1 MLGIAGIASY
11 ADMSYEEIE
20 TKLTEEQFLEYS
32 SIMSCLSEVMPM
44 EDEDETIYDTSK
56 YPDAPFT
63 FDRNN
68 NETFNESSGAL
79 GYNLSGLSLPG
90 KNGLD
95 LNLSASY
102 NTANSSPTDI
112 GSLPA
117 TTVGWYK
124 YETPLVN
131 FAAGWSFNGISSI
144 NLINRKY
151 GSSYRTDSILTASDG
166 STHTISYKSLR
177 DSSVIELTLD
187 GRYSYAD
194 LKFEKNTEYIDSDG
208 GVVSAFK
215 LYYKDGRIEY
225 FDADG
230 KVMKTQNRFGD
241 AIYYRYYTN
250 GDEINDDFTKL
261 GQEYNKCVITDT
273 CGRQV
278 IVERKT
284 KENYI
289 QEITVKVLGSDGSE
303 IEGTTQKYNIR
314 STMNTA
320 NMDTYAQILDS
331 YTNQE
336 GLQTTFKYQEGNNE
350 DEIYSVTNF
359 INRNFYILTDVIHP
373 TGASTH
379 YEYSKTMYSY
389 NSLRQESARLIKRY
403 DVVNGIEE
411 NVIAYDYS
419 GSFMYNNAY
428 STTETT
434 ADGVITKHNYAPCY
448 ESTSSYYPNDKYYS
462 YKSSN
467 ASGKFTLKE
476 SDEVYYMD
484 GENPVYLSKTIYGG
498 DTVRYYKR
506 TYPEIVTSIIYDKEQ
521 NSIESTTIS
530 EYNEYRDLV
539 KSWDAYANGD
549 KTNTEHMTS
558 YTYDDVYHTQLTKE
572 YKRDGS
578 TTVKE
583 ETVLSAD
590 SKVPAQSLTYEN
602 GNLVAKETYLY
613 EDNNSANPSTVR
625 SYKTGTEYTEQNITY
640 LNKSL
645 PLTKTVAGVTT
656 SYTYD
661 ELGRAVSTTDG
672 KGNVTYAE
680 YDNLGRQ
687 ISTRNPDGTTVTV
700 EYPKASS
707 AGQIL
712 ENSVITKDGRGN
724 KTKYIYDGLGK
735 ITTVFNCETNQTQ
748 TAYEYDTVG
757 RISKIIDGNGNN
769 YNYQYDKKSRKTKM
783 EVKDA
788 AGSLAYEESYVY
800 DDVDGDLSKAETIK
814 GSGAGKTVSAAY
826 TDKYGNTVKETTGD
840 GTDISETEY
849 TYDYIGNKLN
859 TKTPKAK
866 SEGKGYT
873 YRTEYGTKD
882 GGTYVTTTDIDNNS
896 TRVEK
901 NMLGQEVKTIDPKK
915 NESSAKYDDFG
926 RQTEVKS
933 RIDGGDSIKSYI
945 YDNNGNVIKESITS
959 NKPGETVTYR
969 NVYYEYDN
977 MNRLVKTYTD
987 EPGETLYEYDGNG
1000 NITKMTTGAVNG
1012 EGGVSTT
1019 YEYDSQ
1025 NRLISSTDPMG
1036 YSESYT
1042 YDNNGNIVSK
1052 TDKNGTVT
1060 TNVYN
1065 GINNPLSATSERD
1078 GETETI
1084 TYTYADTSTALL
1096 SIANEAATIT
1106 YSYDRKGQVTGES
1119 RTTGETLSYSY
1130 DKDGNQTGLILNST
1144 NGVSQN
1150 ISYSYDYLGKMK
1162 EVRDN
1167 LENEL
1172 VAVYSYDENE
1182 NLTEKKT
1189 NGNTMVTSYE
1199 YNESNLPKK
1208 VSNQTLADPL
1218 QNIKGT
1224 YSEYNYSY
1232 YLDGNQSSVTDIFG
1246 KTKGYTYDSAG
1257 RLKTEVNELNK
1268 KSNEDEKI
1276 TTIYSYDERGN
1287 RISKEQT
1294 KDEVS
1299 LMIWTGPR
1307 PAYEEGE
1314 GYTQY
1319 YYDNNNRL
1327 TGSSYDYE
1335 EYMNEDKTFTYDK
1348 NGNMITRDTVVFY
1361 DDYPPEGSSYEI
1373 YEEKYESF
1381 EYNGFNRLKSYTD
1394 TNKTASY
1401 AYDGTGTRIGKTVN
1415 GVSTGQIWN
1424 NGNVIAEYGT
1434 KGTKTYIRGAGGE
1447 IVKTKDSTS
1456 NSRYFSYNAHGDTTN
1471 IIEKNA
1477 ESTSFAVTAAYEYD
1491 AFGGL
1496 VTGTGGEADSNAFRY
1511 NGQYTDEETG
1521 LIYLRNRYYDPSIGR
1536 FTQEDPAKDGVNWY
1550 VYCGNDPVNKVDPNG
1565 LDAIILTNSNAVDL
1579 GPLGTQ
1585 GHTSAIYQDDNGN
1598 WFYTYWGDKAAAII
1612 RIPDEYMNSLED
1624 FNAGLNQFLTD
1635 NGFSNITSN
1644 YDCATYVVGDFLDSL
1659 RAEYRK
1665 IYNIKPIQGNAVL
1678 HDLDDDS
1685 VIYQGDNGSYNV
1697 FTNNCLQST
1706 IDSFGEGTLAND
1718 MLASDYME
1726 SCGYTW
1732 GIIPNNA
1739 SEKFSEMFMNSSFIR
1754 QFAFARLLNYTIL
1767 YMQGSPWAQVG
1778 VKANYASS
1786 VVAR

>member
-1 MLGIAGIASY
+1 
-11 ADMSYEEIE
+11 
-20 TKLTEEQFLEYS
+20 
-32 SIMSCLSEVMPM
+32 
-44 EDEDETIYDTSK
+44 
-56 YPDAPFT
+56 
-63 FDRNN
+63 
-68 NETFNESSGAL
+68 
-79 GYNLSGLSLPG
+79 
-90 KNGLD
+90 
-95 LNLSASY
+95 
-102 NTANSSPTDI
+102 
-112 GSLPA
+112 
-117 TTVGWYK
+117 
-124 YETPLVN
+124 
-131 FAAGWSFNGISSI
+131 
-144 NLINRKY
+144 
-151 GSSYRTDSILTASDG
+151 
-166 STHTISYKSLR
+166 
-177 DSSVIELTLD
+177 
-187 GRYSYAD
+187 
-194 LKFEKNTEYIDSDG
+194 
-208 GVVSAFK
+208 
-215 LYYKDGRIEY
+215 
-225 FDADG
+225 
-230 KVMKTQNRFGD
+230 
-241 AIYYRYYTN
+241 
-250 GDEINDDFTKL
+250 
-261 GQEYNKCVITDT
+261 
-273 CGRQV
+273 
-278 IVERKT
+278 
-284 KENYI
+284 
-289 QEITVKVLGSDGSE
+289 
-303 IEGTTQKYNIR
+303 
-314 STMNTA
+314 MNTA

-1447 IVKTKDSTS
+1447 IVKTKDSAS

-1536 FTQEDPAKDGVNWY
+1536 FTQEDPVQDGMNWY
-1550 VYCGNDPVNKVDPNG
+1550 VYCGNDPVK
-1565 LDAIILTNSNAVDL
+1565 
-1579 GPLGTQ
+1579 
-1585 GHTSAIYQDDNGN
+1585 
-1598 WFYTYWGDKAAAII
+1598 
-1612 RIPDEYMNSLED
+1612 
-1624 FNAGLNQFLTD
+1624 
-1635 NGFSNITSN
+1635 
-1644 YDCATYVVGDFLDSL
+1644 C
-1659 RAEYRK
+1659 
-1665 IYNIKPIQGNAVL
+1665 
-1678 HDLDDDS
+1678 
-1685 VIYQGDNGSYNV
+1685 
-1697 FTNNCLQST
+1697 
-1706 IDSFGEGTLAND
+1706 
-1718 MLASDYME
+1718 
-1726 SCGYTW
+1726 
-1732 GIIPNNA
+1732 
-1739 SEKFSEMFMNSSFIR
+1739 
-1754 QFAFARLLNYTIL
+1754 
-1767 YMQGSPWAQVG
+1767 
-1778 VKANYASS
+1778 
-1786 VVAR
+1786 

>member
-1 MLGIAGIASY
+1 MSRLKRIISELIIISIMFTSIPMVFADVEKTNESSVSEEQVINEETENNLIEENADEKDEDIKNETLDKNEEIEDKNDESASEQEAVETPSTEKEEGALPEAEETEEPETTVIPEATETPMPEINLEETINNGVKYSELSDDEKAEAQKQYGIRDDVFADCENEGFDLQNTLEFGVLIQNAGITASEYKIMLNNFESKEQVFDELESFANFKYSVPALKIQENAEYRSLFINGLTSEKVLQTAALSAMLGIAGIASY

-1335 EYMNEDKTFTYDK
+1335 EYMNEDKTFT
-1348 NGNMITRDTVVFY
+1348 
-1361 DDYPPEGSSYEI
+1361 
-1373 YEEKYESF
+1373 
-1381 EYNGFNRLKSYTD
+1381 
-1394 TNKTASY
+1394 
-1401 AYDGTGTRIGKTVN
+1401 
-1415 GVSTGQIWN
+1415 
-1424 NGNVIAEYGT
+1424 
-1434 KGTKTYIRGAGGE
+1434 
-1447 IVKTKDSTS
+1447 
-1456 NSRYFSYNAHGDTTN
+1456 
-1471 IIEKNA
+1471 
-1477 ESTSFAVTAAYEYD
+1477 
-1491 AFGGL
+1491 
-1496 VTGTGGEADSNAFRY
+1496 
-1511 NGQYTDEETG
+1511 
-1521 LIYLRNRYYDPSIGR
+1521 
-1536 FTQEDPAKDGVNWY
+1536 
-1550 VYCGNDPVNKVDPNG
+1550 
-1565 LDAIILTNSNAVDL
+1565 
-1579 GPLGTQ
+1579 
-1585 GHTSAIYQDDNGN
+1585 
-1598 WFYTYWGDKAAAII
+1598 
-1612 RIPDEYMNSLED
+1612 
-1624 FNAGLNQFLTD
+1624 
-1635 NGFSNITSN
+1635 
-1644 YDCATYVVGDFLDSL
+1644 
-1659 RAEYRK
+1659 
-1665 IYNIKPIQGNAVL
+1665 
-1678 HDLDDDS
+1678 
-1685 VIYQGDNGSYNV
+1685 
-1697 FTNNCLQST
+1697 
-1706 IDSFGEGTLAND
+1706 
-1718 MLASDYME
+1718 
-1726 SCGYTW
+1726 
-1732 GIIPNNA
+1732 
-1739 SEKFSEMFMNSSFIR
+1739 
-1754 QFAFARLLNYTIL
+1754 
-1767 YMQGSPWAQVG
+1767 
-1778 VKANYASS
+1778 
-1786 VVAR
+1786 

>member
-1 MLGIAGIASY
+1 
-11 ADMSYEEIE
+11 
-20 TKLTEEQFLEYS
+20 
-32 SIMSCLSEVMPM
+32 
-44 EDEDETIYDTSK
+44 
-56 YPDAPFT
+56 
-63 FDRNN
+63 
-68 NETFNESSGAL
+68 
-79 GYNLSGLSLPG
+79 
-90 KNGLD
+90 
-95 LNLSASY
+95 
-102 NTANSSPTDI
+102 
-112 GSLPA
+112 
-117 TTVGWYK
+117 
-124 YETPLVN
+124 
-131 FAAGWSFNGISSI
+131 
-144 NLINRKY
+144 
-151 GSSYRTDSILTASDG
+151 
-166 STHTISYKSLR
+166 
-177 DSSVIELTLD
+177 
-187 GRYSYAD
+187 
-194 LKFEKNTEYIDSDG
+194 
-208 GVVSAFK
+208 
-215 LYYKDGRIEY
+215 
-225 FDADG
+225 
-230 KVMKTQNRFGD
+230 
-241 AIYYRYYTN
+241 
-250 GDEINDDFTKL
+250 
-261 GQEYNKCVITDT
+261 
-273 CGRQV
+273 
-278 IVERKT
+278 
-284 KENYI
+284 
-289 QEITVKVLGSDGSE
+289 
-303 IEGTTQKYNIR
+303 
-314 STMNTA
+314 MNTA

-1496 VTGTGGEADSNAFRY
+1496 VSGTGGEAESNAFRY

-1536 FTQEDPAKDGVNWY
+1536 FTQEDPVQDGMNWY
-1550 VYCGNDPVNKVDPNG
+1550 VYCGNDPVK
-1565 LDAIILTNSNAVDL
+1565 
-1579 GPLGTQ
+1579 
-1585 GHTSAIYQDDNGN
+1585 
-1598 WFYTYWGDKAAAII
+1598 
-1612 RIPDEYMNSLED
+1612 
-1624 FNAGLNQFLTD
+1624 
-1635 NGFSNITSN
+1635 
-1644 YDCATYVVGDFLDSL
+1644 C
-1659 RAEYRK
+1659 
-1665 IYNIKPIQGNAVL
+1665 
-1678 HDLDDDS
+1678 
-1685 VIYQGDNGSYNV
+1685 
-1697 FTNNCLQST
+1697 
-1706 IDSFGEGTLAND
+1706 
-1718 MLASDYME
+1718 
-1726 SCGYTW
+1726 
-1732 GIIPNNA
+1732 
-1739 SEKFSEMFMNSSFIR
+1739 
-1754 QFAFARLLNYTIL
+1754 
-1767 YMQGSPWAQVG
+1767 
-1778 VKANYASS
+1778 
-1786 VVAR
+1786 

>member
-1 MLGIAGIASY
+1 
-11 ADMSYEEIE
+11 
-20 TKLTEEQFLEYS
+20 
-32 SIMSCLSEVMPM
+32 
-44 EDEDETIYDTSK
+44 
-56 YPDAPFT
+56 
-63 FDRNN
+63 
-68 NETFNESSGAL
+68 
-79 GYNLSGLSLPG
+79 
-90 KNGLD
+90 
-95 LNLSASY
+95 
-102 NTANSSPTDI
+102 
-112 GSLPA
+112 
-117 TTVGWYK
+117 
-124 YETPLVN
+124 
-131 FAAGWSFNGISSI
+131 
-144 NLINRKY
+144 
-151 GSSYRTDSILTASDG
+151 
-166 STHTISYKSLR
+166 
-177 DSSVIELTLD
+177 
-187 GRYSYAD
+187 
-194 LKFEKNTEYIDSDG
+194 
-208 GVVSAFK
+208 
-215 LYYKDGRIEY
+215 
-225 FDADG
+225 
-230 KVMKTQNRFGD
+230 
-241 AIYYRYYTN
+241 
-250 GDEINDDFTKL
+250 
-261 GQEYNKCVITDT
+261 
-273 CGRQV
+273 
-278 IVERKT
+278 
-284 KENYI
+284 
-289 QEITVKVLGSDGSE
+289 
-303 IEGTTQKYNIR
+303 
-314 STMNTA
+314 MNTA

-1496 VTGTGGEADSNAFRY
+1496 VSGTGGEADSNAFRY